1 MWAFLA
7 KLLPFL
13 GPLAER
19 LWPSSRADEL
29 RAEAELEEA
38 RAFSHGRIAPR
49 YLLGYTLVLLLTLFG
64 LAVLVDS
71 VVPGLIPG
79 APLHALNE
87 LRLTSA
93 DWITATLGLGGE

>member
-1 MWAFLA
+1 MWAFLT

-19 LWPSSRADEL
+19 LWPSTRADEL

-38 RAFSHGRIAPR
+38 RAFSRGRIAPR
-49 YLLGYTLVLLLTLFG
+49 YLLGYALVLLLTLFG
-64 LAVLVDS
+64 LAVLVDA

-87 LRLTSA
+87 LRLAGA
-93 DWITATLGLGGE
+93 DWIAAVIGPGGE

>member
-1 MWAFLA
+1 MWTFLSRI
-7 KLLPFL
+7 LPFL

-38 RAFSHGRIAPR
+38 RAFSRGRIAPR
-49 YLLGYTLVLLLTLFG
+49 YLLGYALVLLLTLFG
-64 LAVLVDS
+64 LAVLVDA

-79 APLHALNE
+79 APLHVMKE
-87 LRLTSA
+87 LSLASGE
-93 DWITATLGLGGE
+93 WIAAALGLEGE

>member
-1 MWAFLA
+1 MWAFLSRI
-7 KLLPFL
+7 LPFL

-38 RAFSHGRIAPR
+38 RAFSRGRIAPR
-49 YLLGYTLVLLLTLFG
+49 YLLGYALVLLLTLFG

-79 APLHALNE
+79 APLHALKE
-87 LRLTSA
+87 LSLTSA
-93 DWITATLGLGGE
+93 DWIAAALGLEGE